1 MIKCNNIAD
10 FKNLLNQ
17 HEKILSEV
25 LNKKSIKDELFN
37 DYDGEIKS
45 LGAWGGDFILAVGN
59 ENSKDYFKEKGY
71 KIIFSFDEMLKNT

>member
-1 MIKCNNIAD
+1 MIKCNNVTD
-10 FKNLLNQ
+10 FQNLLNQ